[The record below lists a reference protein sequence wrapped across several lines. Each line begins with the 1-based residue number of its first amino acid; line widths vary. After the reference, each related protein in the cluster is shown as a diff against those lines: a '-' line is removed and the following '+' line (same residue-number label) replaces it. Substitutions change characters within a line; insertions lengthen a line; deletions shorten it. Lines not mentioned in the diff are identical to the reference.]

1 MYILTNSASRFA
13 TSAGISPYWVV
24 AENGSQEQK
33 GQRILEKYL
42 AEGATLLQKE
52 IALLA
57 DTTRPVTATQLR
69 RLDSMLVLLKDAR
82 TAWQEEDASI
92 RVQGALER

>member
-1 MYILTNSASRFA
+1 MYVLTNRVSRFA

-24 AENGSQEQK
+24 AENVSQEIK

-42 AEGATLLQKE
+42 VEGAAVLQKE

-57 DTTRPVTATQLR
+57 DTAKPFTAKQAL
-69 RLDSMLVLLKDAR
+69 RLDAMLVLLKDAR
-82 TAWQEEDASI
+82 KAWQEEDASI
-92 RVQGALER
+92 RVRSVLKR